1 VDVKWKSRA
10 ESAEGT
16 FGDPCHEKP
25 AEPGYSDRVSWL
37 IRGRYGMSLPSVTLG
52 TLSRHTP
59 RFLVEGGARAFIF
72 EVKVRDYGVY

>member
-1 VDVKWKSRA
+1 
-10 ESAEGT
+10 
-16 FGDPCHEKP
+16 
-25 AEPGYSDRVSWL
+25 
-37 IRGRYGMSLPSVTLG
+37 MSLASVILG